1 MRAVALVLLL
11 GCGSKVDVDDND
23 AALDSAATD
32 TAAVDTAVTPVD
44 SAIMDVVRDTFVDST
59 FVDTGPD
66 KRWPITAKDAEC
78 MGLTRPVCA
87 GCHFRDGT
95 WYLMPTDV
103 PPPPPDMPADPDAYE
118 RCGLKPPG
126 S

>member
-1 MRAVALVLLL
+1 MRALALVLLL

-23 AALDSAATD
+23 SAVDSAASD
-32 TAAVDTAVTPVD
+32 TAVVDTAVTPVD
-44 SAIMDVVRDTFVDST
+44 SAIMDAVRDT

-66 KRWPITAKDAEC
+66 KRWPITARDAEC
-78 MGLTRPVCA
+78 MGLTRPMCA

-95 WYLMPTDV
+95 WFLMPTDV